1 MQIIPQQIQRQI
13 LAPLMQQSI
22 EILMLPL
29 LDLNLS
35 IEQELQNNPLLEV
48 NEENPEPV
56 SSETAD
62 QEFLR
67 RLDDWAGSLRDLPF
81 PEHFTDDEI
90 VEGHPLKT
98 EVSLEDSLM
107 RQVHVEFTDPLDI
120 RIGEC
125 IIGNL
130 DEDGYLKAGIEE
142 ITQWARA
149 ADPKQAEPIPFSTER
164 VERVLSVIQGF
175 EPCGIAARTL
185 GECLLLQM
193 KDKNCE
199 NKDLVLRIIRGHLNE
214 LGCRKYRDIVK
225 ASESSLDEVK
235 KAAQV
240 ISALEPRPARNHRPV
255 QARIFIKPDVLIS
268 EGDDSGYKIE
278 INKEGVPSLRISARY
293 RDLLNQKNLS
303 PRDREFIA
311 DKLKKAVNFVR
322 SIELRGHT
330 LRKITEY
337 ILEKQKSF
345 FENGSPALV
354 PMTLKDVAQ
363 AIGRNESTIS
373 RAVQDKFVDTPQ
385 GILAMKFF
393 FSQGLPETDN
403 GTTVASRSVKE
414 EIKALIHEEDKSSPL
429 SDQEIQEHFKRRRMQ
444 IARRTVSKYRH
455 GLRILPS
462 NLRRV

>member
-48 NEENPEPV
+48 NEENPETL

-81 PEHFTDDEI
+81 PEHSTDDEI
-90 VEGHPLKT
+90 VEGRPLKT
-98 EVSLEDSLM
+98 EVSLEDNLM

-130 DEDGYLKAGIEE
+130 DEDGYLKTTIEE
-142 ITQWARA
+142 IAQWAHA
-149 ADPKQAEPIPFSTER
+149 ADAGR
-164 VERVLSVIQGF
+164 VESVLSVIQGF

-225 ASESSLDEVK
+225 ATESSLDEVK

-240 ISALEPRPARNHRPV
+240 IASLEPRPARNHRPV

-268 EGDDSGYKIE
+268 EGDDNGYKIE

-303 PRDREFIA
+303 PQDREFIA

-337 ILEKQKSF
+337 ILEKQRSF

-403 GTTVASRSVKE
+403 GTVVASRSVKE
-414 EIKALIHEEDKSSPL
+414 EIKTLIQEEDKSSPL

-462 NLRRV
+462 NLRKV

>member
-35 IEQELQNNPLLEV
+35 IEQELQNNPLLEI
-48 NEENPEPV
+48 NEENPEPL

-90 VEGHPLKT
+90 VEERPVKT

-107 RQVHVEFTDPLDI
+107 RQVHVEFTDPSDI
-120 RIGEC
+120 QIGEC

-130 DEDGYLKAGIEE
+130 DEDGYLKATIEE
-142 ITQWARA
+142 IAQSAHA
-149 ADPKQAEPIPFSTER
+149 ADAEQ
-164 VERVLSVIQGF
+164 VERVLSVIHGF
-175 EPCGIAARTL
+175 EPCGIAGRTL
-185 GECLLLQM
+185 GECLLIQM
-193 KDKNCE
+193 KDKDCE
-199 NKDLVLRIIRGHLNE
+199 NKDLVLRIIQNHLNE
-214 LGCRKYRDIVK
+214 LGCKKYRDIIK
-225 ASESSLDEVK
+225 ATESSLAEVK
-235 KAAQV
+235 KAAHV
-240 ISALEPRPARNHRPV
+240 IATLEPRPARNHRPV
-255 QARIFIKPDVLIS
+255 KAHIFIKPDVLIA
-268 EGDDSGYKIE
+268 EGNDSGYKIE
-278 INKEGVPSLRISARY
+278 INKEGIPSLRISARY
-293 RDLLNQKNLS
+293 RDLLHQKNLS
-303 PRDREFIA
+303 PQDREFIA

-337 ILEKQKSF
+337 ILEKQGSF
-345 FENGSPALV
+345 FEHGSQALV

-385 GILAMKFF
+385 GGILAMKFF

-403 GTTVASRSVKE
+403 GTSVASRSVKE
-414 EIKALIHEEDKSSPL
+414 EIKTMIREEDKSSPL
-429 SDQEIQEHFKRRRMQ
+429 SDQEIQEHFTRRRMQ
-444 IARRTVSKYRH
+444 IARRTVSKYRL

-462 NLRRV
+462 NLRKI

>member
-22 EILMLPL
+22 EILMLSL

-48 NEENPEPV
+48 NEENPEPL
-56 SSETAD
+56 SIETAD

-67 RLDDWAGSLRDLPF
+67 RLDDWTGSLRDLPF

-90 VEGHPLKT
+90 IEGRPVKT
-98 EVSLEDSLM
+98 EISLEDILM

-120 RIGEC
+120 QIGER

-130 DEDGYLKAGIEE
+130 DEDGYLKATIEE
-142 ITQWARA
+142 IAPSDIERA
-149 ADPKQAEPIPFSTER
+149 Q
-164 VERVLSVIQGF
+164 RVLSVIQGF
-175 EPCGIAARTL
+175 EPQGIAARTL
-185 GECLLLQM
+185 GECLILQM
-193 KDKNCE
+193 KDKDCA
-199 NKDLVLRIIRGHLNE
+199 NKDLVLRIIQSHLHE
-214 LGCRKYRDIVK
+214 LGCKKYRDIIR
-225 ASESSLDEVK
+225 ATGSSLAEVK
-235 KAAQV
+235 KAAHV
-240 ISALEPRPARNHRPV
+240 IAALEPRPARNHRPV
-255 QARIFIKPDVLIS
+255 KAHIFIKPDVLIA

-278 INKEGVPSLRISARY
+278 INKEGIPSLRISARY
-293 RDLLNQKNLS
+293 RDLLQQKNLS
-303 PRDREFIA
+303 PQDREFIA

-345 FENGSPALV
+345 FEHGSQALV

-393 FSQGLPETDN
+393 FSQGLTETDN
-403 GTTVASRSVKE
+403 GTAVASRSVKE
-414 EIKALIHEEDKSSPL
+414 EIKTLIREENKSSPL
-429 SDQEIQEHFKRRRMQ
+429 SDQDIQEHFKRRRMQ

-462 NLRRV
+462 NLRRI

>member
-1 MQIIPQQIQRQI
+1 MQIVPQQIQRQI

-35 IEQELQNNPLLEV
+35 IEQELQNNPLLEI

-98 EVSLEDSLM
+98 EVSLEDNLM

-130 DEDGYLKAGIEE
+130 DEDGYLKAAIEE
-142 ITQWARA
+142 IAQWARA
-149 ADPKQAEPIPFSTER
+149 ADPVR

-185 GECLLLQM
+185 SECLLLQM

-199 NKDLVLRIIRGHLNE
+199 NKDLVLRIIRSHLNE
-214 LGCRKYRDIVK
+214 LGCKKYRDIVK
-225 ASESSLDEVK
+225 AAESSLDAVK

-240 ISALEPRPARNHRPV
+240 IAALEPRPARNHRPV
-255 QARIFIKPDVLIS
+255 QARIFIKPDVLIA

-278 INKEGVPSLRISARY
+278 INKEGIPSLRVSARY
-293 RDLLNQKNLS
+293 RDLLHQKNLS
-303 PRDREFIA
+303 PPDREFIA

-322 SIELRGHT
+322 SVELRGHT

-414 EIKALIHEEDKSSPL
+414 EIKALIQEEDKSSPL
-429 SDQEIQEHFKRRRMQ
+429 SDQDIQEHFKRRRMQ

-462 NLRRV
+462 NLRKV